1 MIGRRKKEEKKD
13 DYIGPAKGW
22 AKFFHRLFLF
32 ITFPL
37 RKPWWT
43 LLIVVV
49 LFLAPTFRG
58 VKPAEVHLWY
68 WNHIKNSSSQVTEKV
83 SDKAKALIE
92 EVPHVVD
99 VEPVS
104 HPQEP
109 SAKVVDMPVRSSG
122 RKMFERAKSATVEV
136 REVEPITQTDQKIQ
150 TNQKIQTEKKI
161 ATPKK
166 LELVYL
172 KDPKIISGQAE
183 VVNANEMVVD
193 GVDMFMYGIYSDPKS
208 ENGKKAEEYLR
219 QTTKNQKVFCV
230 IKAYTYQKIAT
241 GICSVGNKKL
251 NYELVRLGYSKNV
264 ALD

>member
-1 MIGRRKKEEKKD
+1 MIGRSKRREKQD

-22 AKFFHRLFLF
+22 AKFFHRLFLLV
-32 ITFPL
+32 TFPL
-37 RKPWWT
+37 RKPLWT
-43 LLIVVV
+43 LLIILV

-83 SDKAKALIE
+83 SDKAKEIIDE
-92 EVPHVVD
+92 MPQVVD
-99 VEPVS
+99 VEPAS
-104 HPQEP
+104 HPQAP
-109 SAKVVDMPVRSSG
+109 AIKVVDMPVRSSG

-150 TNQKIQTEKKI
+150 IEKKI
-161 ATPKK
+161 ITPKK

-172 KDPKIISGQAE
+172 KDPKIISGPAE
-183 VVNANEMVVD
+183 VIDANEMIVD
-193 GVDMFMYGIYSDPKS
+193 GIDMFMYGIYSNPKS

-219 QTTKNQKVFCV
+219 QATKGQKVFCIV
-230 IKAYTYQKIAT
+230 NAYTYQKIAT

>member
-1 MIGRRKKEEKKD
+1 MIGRSKRREKQD
-13 DYIGPAKGW
+13 DYIGPANGW
-22 AKFFHRLFLF
+22 AKFFHRLFLLV
-32 ITFPL
+32 TFPL
-37 RKPWWT
+37 RKPLWT
-43 LLIVVV
+43 LLIILV

-104 HPQEP
+104 HPKEP

-150 TNQKIQTEKKI
+150 TEKKI
-161 ATPKK
+161 ITPKK

-172 KDPKIISGQAE
+172 KDPKIISGPAE
-183 VVNANEMVVD
+183 VIDANEMIVD
-193 GVDMFMYGIYSDPKS
+193 GIDMFMYGIYSNPKS
-208 ENGKKAEEYLR
+208 ENGKKGCGVPHGRPL
-219 QTTKNQKVFCV
+219 
-230 IKAYTYQKIAT
+230 
-241 GICSVGNKKL
+241 
-251 NYELVRLGYSKNV
+251 
-264 ALD
+264 